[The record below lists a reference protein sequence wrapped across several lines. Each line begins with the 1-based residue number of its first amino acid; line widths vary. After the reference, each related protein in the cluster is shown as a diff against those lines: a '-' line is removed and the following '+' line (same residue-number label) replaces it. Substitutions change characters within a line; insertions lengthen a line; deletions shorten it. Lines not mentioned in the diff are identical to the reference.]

1 MKTEIDRL
9 TAEEEQAGLSREY
22 EQAAIL
28 KSKRLQL
35 ESEFNQAREQWQREK
50 NIDEVVDEGDIAAVV
65 AQWTGI
71 PLAQMMETESEKLLH
86 MEERLH
92 DRIIGQEEAIAA
104 LSDAIRRARSG

>member
-35 ESEFNQAREQWQREK
+35 ETEFNQEREQWQHEK

-71 PLAQMMETESEKLLH
+71 PVAQMMETEARNCCTWKSVCTTASS
-86 MEERLH
+86 
-92 DRIIGQEEAIAA
+92 G
-104 LSDAIRRARSG
+104 RRKRSRR